1 MTMDD
6 CDLLSTPMSRTE
18 HPSHTPLSRRR
29 ALALIGAAGTSI
41 LVACSDSGDSTS
53 STTTAGNPDTTGV
66 TSTDSTPV
74 ASGDVTPTPSETS
87 GPFPSDGTNDDGSG
101 QAADVLHDPRAVR
114 SDIRSNLD
122 GSETQPGVPLTLR
135 MRLVSKS
142 VPLAGAAVYVWHCN
156 KDGAY
161 SDYNSRM
168 LGGDYSAYSY
178 LRGVQVAD
186 ADGRVEFQTILPGR
200 YPGRAFHIH
209 FAVYS
214 DEGLGTKL
222 LTSQMAIDD
231 DLIDSLFTSAAGYE
245 NSLRADTDNSQD
257 QQFGDGVDHQL
268 LTVTGDVASGLT
280 ADFTAVV

>member
-1 MTMDD
+1 
-6 CDLLSTPMSRTE
+6 MSRNH
-18 HPSHTPLSRRR
+18 HPSHTPFSRRR
-29 ALALIGAAGTSI
+29 ALALFGAAGTSI
-41 LVACSDSGDSTS
+41 LVACSDSADSTTATTGS
-53 STTTAGNPDTTGV
+53 GSPETTSGTTTDSLTTG
-66 TSTDSTPV
+66 STDS
-74 ASGDVTPTPSETS
+74 TPTPSETG

-101 QAADVLHDPRAVR
+101 ATADVMHDPRAMR
-114 SDIRSNLD
+114 RDIRSNLD
-122 GSETQPGVPLTLR
+122 GSETQAGVPLTLR

-168 LGGDYSAYSY
+168 LGGDYSAYSF

-186 ADGRVEFQTILPGR
+186 ADGRVEFQSILPGR

-214 DEGLGTKL
+214 DDGFGTRL

-231 DLIDSLFTSAAGYE
+231 DLIDSLFAGASGYE
-245 NSLRADTDNSQD
+245 NSLQADTDNSQD
-257 QQFGDGVDHQL
+257 NVFSDGVAHQL